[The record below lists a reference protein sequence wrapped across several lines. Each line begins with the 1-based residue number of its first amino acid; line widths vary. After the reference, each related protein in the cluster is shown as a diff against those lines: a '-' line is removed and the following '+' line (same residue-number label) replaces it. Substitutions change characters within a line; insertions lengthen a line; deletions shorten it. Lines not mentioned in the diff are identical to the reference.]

1 MNAVWRSLVVTS
13 GLALAV
19 GAGWAGRAT
28 LAIPTS
34 VHTGMAG
41 MDGMAH
47 MASMDEPIGAAR
59 LEPSKTGCRQGAFVE
74 AASIIN
80 SVVDIALALPSDTSA
95 QTRAV
100 LDTVLTTVIKQ
111 AHSEVHCVAGG
122 LRFGYQHTYAE
133 TMRHGVMLAKARGLP
148 QDLIRIGNQVA
159 LSVERNQAVPSPAA
173 R

>member
-1 MNAVWRSLVVTS
+1 M
-13 GLALAV
+13 
-19 GAGWAGRAT
+19 GRTT
-28 LAIPTS
+28 LATPTS
-34 VHTGMAG
+34 VHTGMEG
-41 MDGMAH
+41 MEGMAH
-47 MASMDEPIGAAR
+47 TAGTEGFVSAPR
-59 LEPSKTGCRQGAFVE
+59 LEPTRPTCRQGAFLE

-122 LRFGYQHTYAE
+122 LRFGYQHTYAQ
-133 TMRHGVMLAKARGLP
+133 TIRHGVMLAKARGLP
-148 QDLIRIGNQVA
+148 EDLIQIGNQVA
-159 LSVERNQAVPSPAA
+159 LTVERNQPVPSPAA